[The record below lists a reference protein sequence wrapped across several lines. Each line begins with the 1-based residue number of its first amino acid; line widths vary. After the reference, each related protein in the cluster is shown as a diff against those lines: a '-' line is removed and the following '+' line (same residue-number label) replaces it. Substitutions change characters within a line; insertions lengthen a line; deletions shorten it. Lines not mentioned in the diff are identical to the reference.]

1 MVAASVCTEN
11 GLNRQASKPS
21 LRSCGMMLCSCAVI
35 ATNFVRSTGLSV
47 ADVAD
52 DALRMRRIISL
63 PFISGISM
71 SVNTM
76 CGFFSTAILMASSAC
91 MVVVMSNCTPS
102 MRRSISLRS

>member
-21 LRSCGMMLCSCAVI
+21 LRNCGMMLCSCAVI
-35 ATNFVRSTGLSV
+35 ATNFVRRTGLSV